1 MNNKIQSKSELEDD
15 LREEYDLSQLKN
27 PVQGKYYQQYQQGHS
42 VTIHHEDGTTT
53 TEHFP
58 AQSDVIIL
66 DPDVK
71 KYFPNSES
79 VNNALRHL
87 LLAIPQNN

>member
-1 MNNKIQSKSELEDD
+1 MNDNIQDNLEDD

-27 PVQGKYYQQYQQGHS
+27 PVRGKYYEQYREGHN
-42 VTIHHEDGTTT
+42 VTIHYEDGTKKI
-53 TEHFP
+53 EHFP
-58 AQSDVIIL
+58 PQNEVIIL

-79 VNNALRHL
+79 VNATLRSL
-87 LLAIPQNN
+87 IKLIPQQ

>member
-1 MNNKIQSKSELEDD
+1 MSEKTPHELEDD

-27 PVQGKYYQQYQQGHS
+27 PIRGKYYQRYQQGHS
-42 VTIHHEDGTTT
+42 ITIHHQDGTTT
-53 TEHFP
+53 VEHFP
-58 AQSDVIIL
+58 KQNDVIVL

-79 VNNALRHL
+79 VNSTLRSL
-87 LLAIPQNN
+87 IKLIPQK

>member
-1 MNNKIQSKSELEDD
+1 MNDKIQCEYELEED
-15 LREEYDLSQLKN
+15 LRAEYDLSQLKN
-27 PVQGKYYQQYQQGHS
+27 PVKGKYYQQYQQGHS

-58 AQSDVIIL
+58 SENDVIIL

-79 VNNALRHL
+79 VNNA
-87 LLAIPQNN
+87 

>member
-1 MNNKIQSKSELEDD
+1 MNEKIQDELEDD

-27 PVQGKYYQQYQQGHS
+27 PVRGQYYQQYREGHS
-42 VTIHHEDGTTT
+42 VTIHHEDGTKTV
-53 TEHFP
+53 EHFP
-58 AQSDVIIL
+58 SQNDVIIL

-79 VNNALRHL
+79 VNATLRSL
-87 LLAIPQNN
+87 IKLIPQ

>member
-1 MNNKIQSKSELEDD
+1 MNEKIQDELEDD

-27 PVQGKYYQQYQQGHS
+27 PVRGKYYQQYREGHS
-42 VTIHHEDGTTT
+42 VTIHHEDGTQMI
-53 TEHFP
+53 EHFP
-58 AQSDVIIL
+58 PQNDVIIL

-79 VNNALRHL
+79 VNAALRSL
-87 LLAIPQNN
+87 IKLIPQQ

>member
-1 MNNKIQSKSELEDD
+1 MNDKIQDQLEDD
-15 LREEYDLSQLKN
+15 LREEYDLTQLKN
-27 PVQGKYYQQYQQGHS
+27 PVRGKYSQQYREGHS
-42 VTIHHEDGTTT
+42 VTIYYEDGTKIV
-53 TEHFP
+53 EHFP
-58 AQSDVIIL
+58 PQNDVIIL

-87 LLAIPQNN
+87 LSAIPRN